1 MKSRI
6 IPLVLVPIFAL
17 AACSQ
22 QQEPEQ
28 IAVPNNAESVT
39 LNSDGSMSQN
49 SLVDSYNKAK
59 EQGYTGTMDEW
70 VSLTKLYETNPE
82 QAQQVAQD
90 SGFSGGE
97 MLMGALAG
105 AAIGALAAN
114 AMSSKTN
121 MASNTYSAQR
131 TNGATN
137 YAYSQP
143 LSKEEEER
151 RRNTAGGGAAFVN
164 SQAAGSQGSSTSPRP
179 ASPVPTA
186 STTSTSTTTSTAPRS
201 SSYTSVSRGGFGG
214 AVSSG
219 G

>member
-17 AACSQ
+17 SACSQ
-22 QQEPEQ
+22 QSEPEQ
-28 IAVPNNAESVT
+28 IAVPNNSESVT

-49 SLVDSYNKAK
+49 ALLDSYNKAK
-59 EQGYTGTMDEW
+59 EQGYTGTMDQW
-70 VSLTKLYETNPE
+70 VELTKLYETNPQ

-105 AAIGALAAN
+105 AAVGALAAN

-131 TNGATN
+131 ANGATN

-151 RRNTAGGGAAFVN
+151 RRSTGGYSGTYL
-164 SQAAGSQGSSTSPRP
+164 AGSNATGSANTSTPVRP
-179 ASPVPTA
+179 SSPVPTA
-186 STTSTSTTTSTAPRS
+186 STSSTSTTSTAPRS
-201 SSYTSVSRGGFGG
+201 SSFTSVSRGGFGG

>member
-1 MKSRI
+1 MKNRI

-22 QQEPEQ
+22 STEPEQ
-28 IAVPNNAESVT
+28 IAVPNDSDKVI

-49 SLVDSYNKAK
+49 ALLDSYNQAKA
-59 EQGYTGTMDEW
+59 QGYTGTLDQWSEL
-70 VSLTKLYETNPE
+70 SRLYETNPQ
-82 QAQQVAQD
+82 QAQQVAQE

-114 AMSSKTN
+114 AMSSRTQ
-121 MASNTYSAQR
+121 MASNSYSSQR
-131 TNGATN
+131 ANNATN

-143 LSKEEEER
+143 YNREEEKD
-151 RRNTAGGGAAFVN
+151 RRNTASAAPIVTGSN
-164 SQAAGSQGSSTSPRP
+164 SPTGSTGTSATRPSSPVPSVSTPRP
-179 ASPVPTA
+179 AAVSAPV
-186 STTSTSTTTSTAPRS
+186 SRS
-201 SSYTSVSRGGFGG
+201 SSFTSVSRGGFGG